1 MLAAVSALTPT
12 ITGAGLGYILG
23 SIPIANVVA
32 GRRGMP
38 DLRSVGD
45 YNPGFW
51 NAKEL
56 MGTRLAS
63 PILIGDV
70 AKGALAALVGSS
82 LSSEWWMG
90 YVAGG
95 AAMVGHSWP
104 LFADFRGGRS
114 VLAFVGVGLVVS
126 PTAAAAALA
135 ISAATALTV
144 SAATALTV
152 SATALGPRG
161 FEWAA
166 RAGIFV
172 FPIAQLALE
181 GRQRTAAT
189 GAMMTLIG
197 ARFAHATL
205 RSRNSGHAKPG
216 AD

>member
-104 LFADFRGGRS
+104 LFADFRGGRI

-126 PTAAAAALA
+126 PTAAA
-135 ISAATALTV
+135 TALTI

-205 RSRNSGHAKPG
+205 RLRNSGHAKPG